1 MRRYA
6 FAVFCTV
13 YLLRRGGVK
22 LPREDVLAVPFQGW
36 LYFGRDTR
44 KFYPSEVVRLFQ
56 DERALID
63 VVEPLMH
70 PYLKKIERGG
80 MLFRG
85 SEEIRSSVHEPQAW
99 WVVPS
104 GPAGA
109 TMPP

>member
-1 MRRYA
+1 ML
-6 FAVFCTV
+6 CTV
-13 YLLRRGGVK
+13 YLLRRGGLK
-22 LPREDVLAVPFQGW
+22 LPREDVLAVPFHGW
-36 LYFGRDTR
+36 LYFGKDTR

-56 DERALID
+56 GERALID

-85 SEEIRSSVHEPQAW
+85 SEEVRSSVHEPQAW